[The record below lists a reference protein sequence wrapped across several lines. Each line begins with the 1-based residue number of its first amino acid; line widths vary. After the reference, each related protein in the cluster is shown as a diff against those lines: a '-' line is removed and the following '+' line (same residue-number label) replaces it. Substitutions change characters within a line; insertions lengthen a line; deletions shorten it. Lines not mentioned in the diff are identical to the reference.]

1 MSYQTDRSRRG
12 FLKMASLIAGGSLVA
27 PALMAESLLHTK
39 APTDL
44 DIETLTEWRISG
56 AHWGAFRA
64 KVVANRLVEV
74 EPFEFD
80 RYPTRILDAVPGIIY
95 SPARVRY
102 PLVRLDWYKHRHN
115 SDTSQRGDNRFIRV
129 SWDEALDL
137 IYESLERIQTQ
148 FGPWALHTGNVGWR
162 SVGQVHSCGNH
173 MLRAIAMH
181 GNSVG
186 TAGDYSTGAGQV
198 IMPYILG
205 STEVYSQGTSW
216 DIILEE
222 SDVIVI
228 WGSDLVKNL
237 QVGWNT
243 ETHEAYGYLEQL
255 KEKVADG
262 EIRVICIDPVKSMTA
277 NYLNAEHLYVNPM
290 TDLAVMMGIAH
301 TLWKED
307 LYDKEF
313 LETYTLGFNKFLPYL
328 KGETE
333 DMVEKTPE
341 WAAEISGVPA
351 DTIRELARAMA
362 KNRTQLM
369 IGWALQRQQHGEQP
383 YWMAAIVAA
392 MLGQIGLPGGGISY
406 SHHYSSVGVSSS
418 GASMPGAFPLNL
430 DFGREPKYKS
440 TDYKGYSNFIPVSRV
455 VDALLEPGKEINYN
469 GNKIKLAPYKMA
481 IFSGANQWHRQQD
494 RNKMK
499 RAYRNLE
506 TVVAVDYAWTATC
519 RFADIVLP
527 ACTPYERNDL
537 DVYGTYS
544 NRGIIA
550 MHKLIDP
557 LYYSKS
563 DFDIWREFSKRLN
576 REKEYT
582 QNRNEMQWIEKIYMD
597 CYNENYPKGFYMP
610 SFREFWERGYVLF
623 PEGKPWVRH
632 ADFREDPE
640 VNALGTPSGFIE
652 IYSRTIASY
661 GYEDCKG
668 HPIWMEK
675 AERSHGGP
683 KSDRYPLWLQSAH
696 PDNRLHSQ
704 GCEATKMRES
714 YAIAGREPVFIS
726 PIDAE
731 KRGIKHGDLVRVF
744 NDRGQLLAGA
754 NVNNNFPEGV
764 VRIFEGAW
772 YSPLDETI
780 GSIDTYGDP
789 NTLTMDVGTSSLSQ
803 APSANTCL
811 VEIEKFVGVAPAPT
825 GFHGPTV
832 VDIEGNETVE
842 V

>member
-1 MSYQTDRSRRG
+1 MSQKHNHSRRG
-12 FLKMASLIAGGSLVA
+12 FLKTASLLAGGSLIT
-27 PALMAESLLHTK
+27 PSLMAETLLTTK
-39 APTDL
+39 QPTSVDPSEL
-44 DIETLTEWRISG
+44 VTWRVSG

-64 KVVANRLVEV
+64 KVVGNRLVEV
-74 EPFEFD
+74 EPFEYD
-80 RYPTRILDAVPGIIY
+80 KHPTRILDSVPGIVY

-102 PLVRLDWYKHRHN
+102 PLVRLDWYKNREH
-115 SDTSQRGDNRFIRV
+115 SDRSQRGDNRFIRV

-137 IYESLERIQTQ
+137 LYDELERIQTTY
-148 FGPWALHTGNVGWR
+148 GPWALHTGNVGWR

-186 TAGDYSTGAGQV
+186 TVGDYSTGAGQV
-198 IMPYILG
+198 ILPYILG

-222 SDVIVI
+222 SKVIVI
-228 WGSDLVKNL
+228 WGNDLIKNL

-243 ETHEAYGYLEQL
+243 ETHEAYAYLEQL
-255 KEKVADG
+255 KEKVANK
-262 EIRVICIDPVKSMTA
+262 EIRVICIDPVKNMTA
-277 NYLNAEHLYVNPM
+277 NYLECEHLYVNPM
-290 TDLAVMMGIAH
+290 TDLALMLGMAH
-301 TLWKED
+301 TLWKEN
-307 LYDKEF
+307 LYDVDF
-313 LETYTLGFNKFLPYL
+313 LDTYTLGFDEFLPYI

-333 DMVEKTPE
+333 DKVEKTPE
-341 WAAEISGVPA
+341 WAEKITGVPA
-351 DTIRELARAMA
+351 DTIRQLARDMA
-362 KNRTQLM
+362 SNRTQMM
-369 IGWALQRQQHGEQP
+369 IGWSMQRQQHGEQP
-383 YWMAAIVAA
+383 YWMSAIIAA

-418 GASMPGAFPLNL
+418 GASMPGSFPLNL
-430 DFGREPKYKS
+430 DFGREPEHKS
-440 TDYKGYSNFIPVSRV
+440 TDYKGYANFIPVSRV
-455 VDALLEPGKEINYN
+455 IDAIIEPGIKMNYN
-469 GNKIKLAPYKMA
+469 GNQINLAPYKMVV
-481 IFSGANQWHRQQD
+481 FSGCNQWHRQQD
-494 RNKMK
+494 HNRMK
-499 RAYRNLE
+499 RAYQNLE
-506 TVVAVDYAWTATC
+506 TVMVVDYNWTATC

-527 ACTPYERNDL
+527 ACTTYERNDL
-537 DVYGTYS
+537 DIYGTYS

-550 MHKLIDP
+550 MQKLIDP
-557 LYYSKS
+557 LYYSKT
-563 DFDIWREFSKRLN
+563 DFDIWAEFSKRLG

-582 QNRNEMQWIEKIYMD
+582 QGKDEMQWIEKLYMD
-597 CYNENYPKGFYMP
+597 CYNENHQKGFYMP
-610 SFREFWERGYVLF
+610 SFREFWQKGSVLF

-632 ADFREDPE
+632 AAFREDPE

-661 GYEDCKG
+661 NYPDCKG

-683 KSDRYPLWLQSAH
+683 KSEKFPLWMQSAH

-704 GCEATKMRES
+704 GCEATKMRET

-726 PIDAE
+726 PEDAAS
-731 KRGIKHGDLVRVF
+731 RGIEHGDLVRVF

-754 NVNNNFPEGV
+754 NVNSNFAPGV

-772 YSPLDETI
+772 YSPLDQTV

-789 NTLTMDVGTSSLSQ
+789 NTLTIDVGTSMLSQ
-803 APSANTCL
+803 ATSANTCQ
-811 VEIEKFVGVAPAPT
+811 VEIEKFIGEAPEPNGFT
-825 GFHGPTV
+825 GPIT
-832 VDIEGNETVE
+832 VDIEGKAVPE

>member
-1 MSYQTDRSRRG
+1 MMHKSNPSRRG
-12 FLKMASLIAGGSLVA
+12 FLKTAALLAGGSLLSPV
-27 PALMAESLLHTK
+27 LLAENLLHSK
-39 APTDL
+39 EPTEIDL
-44 DIETLTEWRISG
+44 DTITKWRISG

-64 KVVANRLVEV
+64 KVVANRLVSV

-80 RYPTRILDAVPGIIY
+80 QFPTRILDAVPGIIY

-102 PLVRLDWYKHRHN
+102 PMVRLDWYKHGHKSN
-115 SDTSQRGDNRFIRV
+115 TAERGDNRFIRV

-137 IYESLERIQTQ
+137 LYGELERIQTTY
-148 FGPWALHTGNVGWR
+148 GPWALHTGNVGWR

-198 IMPYILG
+198 ILPYILG

-216 DIILEE
+216 EVILEQ

-228 WGSDLVKNL
+228 WGNDLVKNL

-243 ETHEAYGYLEQL
+243 ETHEAYAYLQQL
-255 KEKVADG
+255 KQKVKD
-262 EIRVICIDPVKSMTA
+262 EDIRVIVIDPVKSMTA
-277 NYLNAEHLYVNPM
+277 NYLDAEYLYVNPM
-290 TDLAVMMGIAH
+290 TDLTLMLGIAH
-301 TLWKED
+301 TLWSED
-307 LYDKEF
+307 LYDQEF
-313 LETYTLGFNKFLPYL
+313 LDTYTLGFDEFLPYL
-328 KGETE
+328 KGESE

-341 WAAEISGVPA
+341 WAEAISGVPA
-351 DTIRELARAMA
+351 DTIRQLARDMA
-362 KNRTQLM
+362 NNRTQMM
-369 IGWALQRQQHGEQP
+369 IGWSMQRQQHGEQP
-383 YWMAAIVAA
+383 FWMSAIIAA

-430 DFGREPKYKS
+430 DFGREPKHKS
-440 TDYKGYSNFIPVSRV
+440 TDYKGYANFIPVARV
-455 VDALLEPGKEINYN
+455 VDAILKPGTEINYN
-469 GNKIKLAPYKMA
+469 GNNIKLAPYKMA

-506 TVVAVDYAWTATC
+506 TIVAVDYNWTATC

-544 NRGIIA
+544 NRGVIA
-550 MHKLIDP
+550 MHKLVDP

-563 DFDIWREFSKRLN
+563 DFDIWREFSKRLG
-576 REKEYT
+576 RETEYT
-582 QNRNEMQWIEKIYMD
+582 QGKNEMEWIEKIYMD

-610 SFREFWERGYVLF
+610 SFREFWEKGYVLF

-632 ADFREDPE
+632 ASFRDDPE

-652 IYSRTIASY
+652 IFSRTIASY
-661 GYEDCKG
+661 GYDDCKG

-683 KSDRYPLWLQSAH
+683 KSESFPLWMQSAH

-704 GCEATKMRES
+704 GCEDPKMRAT

-726 PIDAE
+726 PEDAAA
-731 KRGIKHGDLVRVF
+731 RGIEHGDLVKVY
-744 NDRGQLLAGA
+744 NERGSLLAGA
-754 NVNNNFPEGV
+754 NVNDNFPQGV

-772 YSPLDETI
+772 YSPLDETVHA
-780 GSIDTYGDP
+780 IDTYGDP
-789 NTLTMDVGTSSLSQ
+789 NTLTIDVGTSSLSQ
-803 APSANTCL
+803 APSPNTCL
-811 VEIEKFVGVAPAPT
+811 VEIEKYVGLAPAANGFT
-825 GFHGPTV
+825 GPVV
-832 VDIEGNETVE
+832 VDIHGQETVE

>member
-1 MSYQTDRSRRG
+1 MSHQSRRG
-12 FLKMASLIAGGSLVA
+12 FLKIAGLLAGGTLLA
-27 PALMAESLLHTK
+27 PQLMADTLLTSK
-39 APTDL
+39 QPSDVDL
-44 DIETLTEWRISG
+44 ETLTQWRISG

-64 KVVANRLVEV
+64 KVVANRVMEV

-80 RYPTRILDAVPGIIY
+80 QYPTRILDAVPGIIY

-102 PLVRLDWYKHRHN
+102 PLVRLDWYKNREN

-137 IYESLERIQTQ
+137 IYEQLERIQTT

-216 DIILEE
+216 EIILEE

-243 ETHEAYGYLEQL
+243 ETHEAYAYLEQL
-255 KEKVADG
+255 KEKVKNQ

-290 TDLAVMMGIAH
+290 TDLAVMLGIAH
-301 TLWKED
+301 TLWQEE
-307 LYDKEF
+307 LYDKAF
-313 LETYTLGFNKFLPYL
+313 LETYTLGFDEFLPYL
-328 KGETE
+328 KGKTE
-333 DMVEKTPE
+333 DFIEKTPE
-341 WAAEISGVPA
+341 WAESISNVPA
-351 DTIRELARAMA
+351 ETIRQLARDMA
-362 KNRTQLM
+362 NNRTQMML
-369 IGWALQRQQHGEQP
+369 GWSMQRQQHGEQP
-383 YWMAAIVAA
+383 FWMAAIIAS

-430 DFGREPKYKS
+430 DFGREPKHKS
-440 TDYKGYSNFIPVSRV
+440 TDYKGYANFIPVSRV
-455 VDALLEPGKEINYN
+455 IDALLEPGKTINYN
-469 GNKIKLAPYKMA
+469 GNTIKLAPYKMA
-481 IFSGANQWHRQQD
+481 IFSGCNQWHRQQD

-499 RAYRNLE
+499 LAYRNLE
-506 TVVAVDYAWTATC
+506 TVVAVDYNWTATC

-550 MHKLIDP
+550 MQKLIDP
-557 LYYSKS
+557 LYYSKT
-563 DFDIWREFSKRLN
+563 DFDIWREFSKRLG
-576 REKEYT
+576 REREYT
-582 QNRNEMQWIEKIYMD
+582 QDKNEMQWIEKIYMD

-610 SFREFWERGYVLF
+610 SFREFWKKGYVLF
-623 PEGKPWVRH
+623 SEGKPWVRH
-632 ADFREDPE
+632 ADFRDDPE

-661 GYEDCKG
+661 GYDDCKG

-675 AERSHGGP
+675 TERSHGGP
-683 KSDRYPLWLQSAH
+683 KSAQYPLWMQSAH

-714 YAIAGREPVFIS
+714 YAIADREPVFIS
-726 PIDAE
+726 PEDAAQ
-731 KRGIKHGDLVRVF
+731 RGIKHGDLVRVY

-754 NVNNNFPEGV
+754 NVNPNFPPGV

-772 YSPLDETI
+772 YSPLDESI
-780 GSIDTYGDP
+780 GALDTYGDP
-789 NTLTMDVGTSSLSQ
+789 NTLTIDIGTSSLSQ
-803 APSANTCL
+803 APSANTCQ
-811 VEIEKFVGVAPAPT
+811 VEIEKFVGIAPKPT
-825 GFHGPTV
+825 GFNGPKV
-832 VDIEGNETVE
+832 VDFEGHETIEV
-842 V
+842 